1 VTCLRC
7 RADNSAGRRFCG
19 ECGAPLALP
28 CGSCGFSNESGIKF
42 CGGCGAPLGAVPAT
56 ATAKFA
62 SPDAYTPKHL
72 AAKILASRSALAP
85 LRLYEVKS

>member
-1 VTCLRC
+1 M
-7 RADNSAGRRFCG
+7 
-19 ECGAPLALP
+19 P

-62 SPDAYTPKHL
+62 SPDAYTPEMDMRFWL
-72 AAKILASRSALAP
+72 TQAEAEMRGPES
-85 LRLYEVKS
+85 